1 MPSGYDVGSMPIDQY
16 EDDEEKGGG
25 AGRENLKFKEF
36 DCPSCNANNPCEEPF
51 GEGDQLLCNYCGCEY
66 DVRITEHGRPSFA
79 RSRSSTY
86 GGRSPKIAVPT
97 RTAVAPSSIATS
109 KSDVVPIE
117 SSGIW

>member
-66 DVRITEHGRPSFA
+66 DVRITEHGRPKL
-79 RSRSSTY
+79 RE
-86 GGRSPKIAVPT
+86 I
-97 RTAVAPSSIATS
+97 
-109 KSDVVPIE
+109 
-117 SSGIW
+117 